1 MKINELIPNM
11 YDKNIEMQAIMKT
24 EGIEID
30 DTIKL
35 QIRTSFE
42 NNFIKTAN
50 EEGITRFERIFN
62 IDADPETETLDFRRE
77 RLWNR
82 FQTYPKYTEKYLQG
96 KLDSIIGKNGWR
108 YDINYDAY
116 TLDIWIL
123 NPGKTWLNELTLLL
137 KSIMPCNILWTIH
150 IYHITWQAVKDN
162 TNSWQDLIDKNLTWQ
177 EVLEGG
183 WINGEI

>member
-1 MKINELIPNM
+1 MKINELLPRL
-11 YDKNIEMQAIMKT
+11 YDNNIEMQAIMKT

-50 EEGITRFERIFN
+50 EEGITRFEKLFN
-62 IDADPETETLDFRRE
+62 IDADPKTETLEFRRQ

-82 FQTYPKYTEKYLQG
+82 LQTYPKYTENYLKQ
-96 KLDSIIGKNGWR
+96 KLDEIIGIGGWR
-108 YDINYDAY
+108 YDINYNAY

-123 NPGKTWLNELTLLL
+123 NPGKTWLKELTVIL

-150 IYHITWQAVKDN
+150 IYHITWRAVKDN
-162 TNSWQDLIDKNLTWQ
+162 TTKWRDLKDKNLTWQ
-177 EVLEGG
+177 EVLEGA
-183 WINGEI
+183 WIDG